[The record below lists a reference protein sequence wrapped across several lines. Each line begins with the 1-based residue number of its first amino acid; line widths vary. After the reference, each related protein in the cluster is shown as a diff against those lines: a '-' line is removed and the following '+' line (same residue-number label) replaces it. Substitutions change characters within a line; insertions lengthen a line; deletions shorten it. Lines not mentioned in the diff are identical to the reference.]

1 LVVARQVL
9 VLIDRGRLEQRLVFQ
24 GLHDPLTGLAN
35 RALLHSHIE
44 QALARRRRDGSDAAV
59 LFIDLDDFKA
69 VNDTLGH
76 GAGDEL
82 LCEVARRLAAVC
94 RESDLIARTGGDEF
108 AVLLHPA
115 SVESIAATAA
125 RLLGSLRRS
134 HVARDRV
141 VSVSAS
147 IGAATLADDDREAGH
162 VLARA
167 DIAMYA
173 AKRAGKATVRVFEP
187 FMQFEVEERLN
198 LLEDLRSAIER
209 DEFVLYFQPIVRLRT
224 QDIVGLEAL
233 LRWYHPTRGL
243 LSPAVFMPY
252 VEESGLIV
260 PIGAWVL
267 RAATAAAAKWDRAHC
282 LQAPLMLSVNVSV
295 MQLQGESFVQDVRR
309 ALDASGLPPEQL
321 VLEVTETTLIAEPEV
336 VARVLS
342 ELREDGIRV
351 AIDDFGAG
359 FSSLSHLTRLPV
371 DVLKIDQSFI
381 QLLDSRSED
390 SELVAA
396 MCKIGRTLGF
406 QVVAEGIET
415 SSQLHQL
422 DRMGCDYGQ
431 GYLLGYPAP
440 GHDVDDLLAKVT
452 SARPA

>member
-1 LVVARQVL
+1 
-9 VLIDRGRLEQRLVFQ
+9 
-24 GLHDPLTGLAN
+24 
-35 RALLHSHIE
+35 
-44 QALARRRRDGSDAAV
+44 
-59 LFIDLDDFKA
+59 
-69 VNDTLGH
+69 
-76 GAGDEL
+76 
-82 LCEVARRLAAVC
+82 
-94 RESDLIARTGGDEF
+94 
-108 AVLLHPA
+108 
-115 SVESIAATAA
+115 
-125 RLLGSLRRS
+125 
-134 HVARDRV
+134 
-141 VSVSAS
+141 
-147 IGAATLADDDREAGH
+147 
-162 VLARA
+162 
-167 DIAMYA
+167 
-173 AKRAGKATVRVFEP
+173 
-187 FMQFEVEERLN
+187 
-198 LLEDLRSAIER
+198 
-209 DEFVLYFQPIVRLRT
+209 
-224 QDIVGLEAL
+224 
-233 LRWYHPTRGL
+233 
-243 LSPAVFMPY
+243 
-252 VEESGLIV
+252 
-260 PIGAWVL
+260 
-267 RAATAAAAKWDRAHC
+267 
-282 LQAPLMLSVNVSV
+282 MLSVNVSV
-295 MQLQGESFVQDVRR
+295 VQLYGETFVQEVRR
-309 ALDASGLPPEQL
+309 ALDESGLPPEQL

-390 SELVAA
+390 SQRVAA